1 MNAVNNFKVIM
12 KHICFM
18 VILSLW
24 GCQENHQH
32 NTSQESNT
40 YVTHESTSA
49 EKISSEQKKDSIF
62 ITEIPE
68 DSILIAQIIS
78 TKSFKDFIEPW
89 RMAEN
94 TSEYDYLQITK
105 KKIVPSGCIVESF
118 SYGGAPCANFQISS
132 FNKNG
137 KIIQT
142 LPLLLGCDCPSDCE
156 GCAPTKSVH
165 WFDSTH
171 FYIKRREV
179 IVLNTNEELAS
190 LDIDECDT
198 RIIYKKKGF
207 SINANGKIEYQQEE
221 EIFEKQALLIDLQGK
236 HPLSSISGFAGA
248 NTMYDYLKKED
259 TWFAEGSSIHQGRRE
274 AFDIDLGPPEYAI
287 LNGLQVFVKNN
298 LSVEILVGDTSI
310 LNIPF
315 NPNGAFI
322 HLSGNTEDY
331 VLRIP
336 DTLSSSSTI
345 IDDELYIA
353 VEDEVSHAKL
363 SPIDLV
369 IGNSDSYKLTY
380 NLIENKFELTL
391 FYADCCDNAIYI
403 FKNQNNN

>member
-1 MNAVNNFKVIM
+1 MNVVHNYKIIV
-12 KHICFM
+12 KHLCFAA
-18 VILSLW
+18 ILSLW
-24 GCQENHQH
+24 ACQENHEH
-32 NTSQESNT
+32 NASQESNT
-40 YVTHESTSA
+40 YVTQEATA
-49 EKISSEQKKDSIF
+49 PKEISSEQKKDSIF

-89 RMAEN
+89 RMPEN
-94 TSEYDYLQITK
+94 SSEYDYLQITQ

-118 SYGGAPCANFQISS
+118 SYGGAPCENFQISS

-179 IVLNTNEELAS
+179 IILNTNEELAS

-198 RIIYKKKGF
+198 RIIYTKKGF
-207 SINANGKIEYQQEE
+207 SININGKIEFQKEE
-221 EIFEKQALLIDLQGK
+221 EISEKQALLIDLQGK
-236 HPLSSISGFAGA
+236 HPLASISGFSGA
-248 NTMYDYLKKED
+248 NTMHDYLQEGNR
-259 TWFAEGSSIHQGRRE
+259 WIAEGSSIHQGRRE
-274 AFDIDLGPPEYAI
+274 PFDIDLDTRDYRI
-287 LNGLQVFVKNN
+287 LNELQISVKND
-298 LSVEILVGDTSI
+298 LSVDVLLGDSVV
-310 LNIPF
+310 LSIPF
-315 NPNGAFI
+315 NKKGPFI

-336 DTLSSSSTI
+336 DSLDSNSTTI
-345 IDDELYIA
+345 NNELYLAI
-353 VEDEVSHAKL
+353 EDEVSNAKL
-363 SPIDLV
+363 SPIDIV
-369 IGNSDSYKLTY
+369 IGVSDAYKLTF
-380 NLIENKFELTL
+380 NLFEDRFELTL
-391 FYADCCDNAIYI
+391 FYADCCDNAIYV

>member
-1 MNAVNNFKVIM
+1 MNVIRNYT
-12 KHICFM
+12 KIPTGFYFM
-18 VILSLW
+18 AFVFLF
-24 GCQENHQH
+24 GCQEGQKMNASNEATQEVTQEATAPKE
-32 NTSQESNT
+32 TS
-40 YVTHESTSA
+40 SA
-49 EKISSEQKKDSIF
+49 QKKDSIF

-94 TSEYDYLQITK
+94 TSEYDYLQITQ

-118 SYGGAPCANFQISS
+118 SYGSAPCENFQISS
-132 FNKNG
+132 FNKKG
-137 KIIQT
+137 EIVQT

-156 GCAPTKSVH
+156 RCAERKTIH
-165 WFDSTH
+165 WFDDTH
-171 FYIKRREV
+171 FYIKRRNV

-198 RIIYKKKGF
+198 KTIYSKKGF
-207 SINANGKIEYQQEE
+207 SINANGEIEYQQEE

-248 NTMYDYLKKED
+248 NTMYDYLKKSGSWE
-259 TWFAEGSSIHQGRRE
+259 AEGSSIHQARRE
-274 AFDIDLGPPEYAI
+274 PFEIELGPPEYAI

-298 LSVEILVGDTSI
+298 LSVEVLVGDSSI

-315 NPNGAFI
+315 NPKGAFI

-380 NLIENKFELTL
+380 DLIENKFELTL